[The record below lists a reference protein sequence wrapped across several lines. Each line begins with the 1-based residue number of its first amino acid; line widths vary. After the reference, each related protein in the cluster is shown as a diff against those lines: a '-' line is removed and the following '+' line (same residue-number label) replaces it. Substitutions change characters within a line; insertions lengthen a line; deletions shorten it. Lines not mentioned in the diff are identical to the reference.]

1 MPQVV
6 APPFRTPAS
15 PPAPPQPLRGEHGAR
30 RQVRDGGTAP
40 LRRRTP
46 AEMTPPALPWRSRLV
61 NYALAFV
68 TVVLVVD
75 ALVGDKGLLDT
86 LRARRQHQAL
96 AAALAQKRHENARL
110 RDNIRSLREDPGAI
124 ESLAREE
131 LGLMRAGEVLFIVRD
146 TQSPAR

>member
-6 APPFRTPAS
+6 AGQPP
-15 PPAPPQPLRGEHGAR
+15 PPS
-30 RQVRDGGTAP
+30 VAP
-40 LRRRTP
+40 LRRRKTP
-46 AEMTPPALPWRSRLV
+46 EVAAAASPWRTRIL
-61 NYALAFV
+61 NYVLAFV

-86 LRARRQHQAL
+86 LRARRQHEAL
-96 AAALAQKRHENARL
+96 SAALAQKRQENGRL
-110 RDNIRSLREDPGAI
+110 RDDIRRLKEDPGAI

-131 LGLMRAGEVLFIVRD
+131 LGLMRKGEVLFIVRE

>member
-6 APPFRTPAS
+6 AS
-15 PPAPPQPLRGEHGAR
+15 QPQPPS
-30 RQVRDGGTAP
+30 VAP
-40 LRRRTP
+40 LRRRKTP
-46 AEMTPPALPWRSRLV
+46 AVAASASPWRTRVL
-61 NYALAFV
+61 NYVLAFV

-86 LRARRQHQAL
+86 LRARRQHVAL
-96 AAALAQKRHENARL
+96 AAALAQKRHENVRL
-110 RDNIRSLREDPGAI
+110 RDEIRRLKEDPGAI

-131 LGLMRAGEVLFIVRD
+131 LGLMREGEVLFIVRD